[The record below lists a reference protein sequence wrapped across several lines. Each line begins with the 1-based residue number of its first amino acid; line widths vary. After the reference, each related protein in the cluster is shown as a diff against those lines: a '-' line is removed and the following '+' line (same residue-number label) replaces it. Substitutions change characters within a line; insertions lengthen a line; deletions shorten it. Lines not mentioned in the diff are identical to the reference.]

1 MNRIALEEYLAFSG
15 WSGYIANENHSHM
28 KTESTSTGHSGSSAP
43 GLPPDGRKL
52 VLVGNP
58 NVGKSKI
65 FSMLTGQ
72 YVIVSN
78 YPGTTVEVKSGKA
91 TDLDYYVTDTPGITS
106 VVPRS
111 EEERV
116 ALKTLMSENVAAV
129 LQVGDAQN
137 LRRTLLLTIALIE
150 ADVPLVLDLN
160 IADEAE
166 KKGYVIDTARLSKSL
181 GIPVVMTVATQG
193 KGREELLDALRHPTK
208 SPLRIAYDSR
218 VHEAAADIASHLP
231 EYPVSRR
238 AVALTLLAGNPS
250 LVNDLLGDEAA
261 ESRAIKDI
269 IGRTQARVLEPLS
282 RVILDARMAF
292 VERLIRECVS
302 LRTGRGFRS
311 QFAERLDRF
320 STHPL
325 GGVLLLLGI
334 LFVIYEFVGVF
345 AAGTVV
351 DFIQNVIF
359 GEWLLPPIME
369 SLSRVPYA
377 LVRDFL
383 VGPYGQIT
391 MGITYAIAIVFPT
404 VTAFYIVFSFL
415 EDTGYL
421 PRLEVMI
428 NRLFSLIGLNGKAV
442 IPIILGFGCGTMA
455 AIVTRIL
462 ETRRERIIATLILA
476 LGIPCA
482 PQMGLILGM
491 FARIGF
497 IPLVLFFVLLAAQLM
512 ATGWLASKLLPGQTT
527 AFVTELPPYRLPQL
541 RNVAGKTVYRS
552 YWFVREVIPW
562 FLLGTAML
570 FAADLTGV
578 LPGLKKMLEPV
589 VVGFLSLP
597 ADTAEGFILGFLRR
611 EYVAAYFFD
620 LYGRGLMDH
629 LQAFVATMVMTLFVP
644 CVANTFVIIKE
655 RGVLVGL
662 GIVCFVVVYAI
673 TAGGVLNAA
682 LRLLH
687 VTF

>member
-1 MNRIALEEYLAFSG
+1 VTLSTLLSG
-15 WSGYIANENHSHM
+15 
-28 KTESTSTGHSGSSAP
+28 
-43 GLPPDGRKL
+43 
-52 VLVGNP
+52 
-58 NVGKSKI
+58 NVG
-65 FSMLTGQ
+65 
-72 YVIVSN
+72 
-78 YPGTTVEVKSGKA
+78 
-91 TDLDYYVTDTPGITS
+91 
-106 VVPRS
+106 
-111 EEERV
+111 
-116 ALKTLMSENVAAV
+116 AV

-137 LRRTLLLTIALIE
+137 LRRTLLLTLALLE
-150 ADVPLVLDLN
+150 TDLPVVLDLN

-166 KKGYVIDTARLSKSL
+166 KKGYVIDTARLSKGL
-181 GIPVVMTVATQG
+181 RIPVVMTVATQG
-193 KGREELLDALRHPTK
+193 KGRPELLEAARRPSK
-208 SPLRIAYDSR
+208 SSLRIAYDAR
-218 VHEAAADIASHLP
+218 VENAALEIAAHLTD
-231 EYPVSRR
+231 YPVSKR
-238 AVALTLLAGNPS
+238 AIALTLLSGNLPLIDS
-250 LVNDLLGDEAA
+250 LLGEGRK
-261 ESRAIKDI
+261 ESRAIKEI
-269 IGRTQARVLEPLS
+269 IGRTQVRVLEPLS
-282 RVILDARMAF
+282 RIILNARMAL
-292 VERLIRECVS
+292 VERLIRECVT
-302 LRTGRGFRS
+302 LRVGKGFRS
-311 QFAERLDRF
+311 QFAEKLDRF

-325 GGVLLLLGI
+325 GGALLLLGI

-351 DFIQNVIF
+351 DFIQNVVF
-359 GEWLLPPIME
+359 GEILLPPIVGA
-369 SLSRVPYA
+369 LSRVPYA

-497 IPLVLFFVLLAAQLM
+497 IPLVLFFVLLTAQLM
-512 ATGWLASKLLPGQTT
+512 AAGWLASKLLPGQTT
-527 AFVTELPPYRLPQL
+527 AFVTELPPYRLPHL
-541 RNVAGKTVYRS
+541 RDVAGKTAYRS

-570 FAADLTGV
+570 FVADLTGA
-578 LPGLKKMLEPV
+578 LPGMKKLFDPV

-597 ADTAEGFILGFLRR
+597 ADTTEGFILGFLRR

-620 LYGRGLMDH
+620 IYGRGLMDN

-655 RGVLVGL
+655 RGLLVGL
-662 GIVCFVVVYAI
+662 AIVCFVVVYAI
-673 TAGGVLNAA
+673 TAGGILNAV

>member
-1 MNRIALEEYLAFSG
+1 MESSG
-15 WSGYIANENHSHM
+15 IVTERTGPVGHGA
-28 KTESTSTGHSGSSAP
+28 KTEE
-43 GLPPDGRKL
+43 RKL

-91 TDLDYYVTDTPGITS
+91 ADLDYYVVDTPGITS
-106 VVPRS
+106 VVPRG

-116 ALKTLMSENVAAV
+116 TLKTLLSDDIQAV

-150 ADVPLVLDLN
+150 ADLPLVLDLN

-166 KKGYVIDTARLSKSL
+166 KKGHIIDTPRLSKSL
-181 GIPVVMTVATQG
+181 GVPVVMTVATQK
-193 KGREELLDALRHPTK
+193 KGRPELLEAVQRPAK

-218 VHEAAADIASHLP
+218 VEEAAAEIAAHLP
-231 EYPVSRR
+231 GYPVSKR
-238 AVALTLLAGNPS
+238 AIALTLLSGNVSHVDS
-250 LVNDLLGDEAA
+250 LLDEGRK
-261 ESRAIKDI
+261 ESRAIKEI
-269 IGRTQARVLEPLS
+269 MGRAQALVLEPLS
-282 RVILDARMAF
+282 KIILDARMAL
-292 VERLIRECVS
+292 VERLIREC
-302 LRTGRGFRS
+302 LTHQEGRGFRS
-311 QFAERLDRF
+311 QFAEKLDRF

-325 GGVLLLLGI
+325 GGLVLLLGI

-351 DFIQNVIF
+351 DFIQNVVF
-359 GEWLLPPIME
+359 GEILLPPIVDV
-369 SLSRVPYA
+369 LSPIPYA

-442 IPIILGFGCGTMA
+442 IPIVLGFGCGTMA

-497 IPLVLFFVLLAAQLM
+497 IPLVLFFLILTAQLM
-512 ATGWLASKLLPGQTT
+512 AAGWLASKLLPGQTT

-541 RNVAGKTVYRS
+541 RNLVGKTAYRS
-552 YWFVREVIPW
+552 YWFIREVIPW

-570 FAADLTGV
+570 FVADHTGA
-578 LPGLKKMLEPV
+578 LSGMKKMLEPI

-597 ADTAEGFILGFLRR
+597 ADTSEGFILGLLRR

-620 LYGRGLMDH
+620 IYGRGLMDN

-655 RGVLVGL
+655 RGLLVGL
-662 GIVCFVVVYAI
+662 AIVCFVIVYAI
-673 TAGGVLNAA
+673 TAGGVLNAV
-682 LRLLH
+682 LRALH

>member
-1 MNRIALEEYLAFSG
+1 ME
-15 WSGYIANENHSHM
+15 
-28 KTESTSTGHSGSSAP
+28 TS
-43 GLPPDGRKL
+43 GLPAAGRDPREKKL
-52 VLVGNP
+52 IVVGNP
-58 NVGKSKI
+58 NVGKSRI
-65 FSMLTGQ
+65 FTLLTGQ

-91 TDLDYYVTDTPGITS
+91 IDLDYYVVDTPGIAS

-116 ALKTLMSENVAAV
+116 ALKTLLSENVAAV

-137 LRRTLLLTIALIE
+137 LRRTLLLTMALIE
-150 ADVPLVLDLN
+150 ADVPMVLDLN

-181 GIPVVMTVATQG
+181 GIPVVRTVATQQ
-193 KGREELLDALRHPTK
+193 KGRAELLDALRNPTR
-208 SPLRIAYDSR
+208 SPLRIVYDSR
-218 VHEAAADIASHLP
+218 VQEAAAEIADLLP
-231 EYPVSRR
+231 EYPVARR
-238 AVALTLLAGNPS
+238 AVALTLLSGNPP
-250 LVNDLLGDEAA
+250 LVDYLLGGEVK
-261 ESRAIKDI
+261 EGRAVKEIVA
-269 IGRTQARVLEPLS
+269 RTQSRVLEPLS
-282 RVILDARMAF
+282 RVILEARLAF
-292 VERLIRECVS
+292 VERLIRECVT

-311 QFAERLDRF
+311 EFADRLDRF

-325 GGVLLLLGI
+325 GGVVLLLGI

-351 DFIQNVIF
+351 DFIQNVFF
-359 GEWLLPPIME
+359 GEWLLPPIVDA
-369 SLSRVPYA
+369 LSGVPSQVA
-377 LVRDFL
+377 RDFL

-512 ATGWLASKLLPGQTT
+512 VTGWLASKLLPGQTT

-552 YWFVREVIPW
+552 FWFVREVIPW

-570 FAADLTGV
+570 FVADHTGA

-589 VVGFLSLP
+589 VVGFLGLP
-597 ADTAEGFILGFLRR
+597 ADTAEGFILGLLRR

-629 LQAFVATMVMTLFVP
+629 IQAFVATMVMTLFVP

-655 RGVLVGL
+655 RGVMVGL
-662 GIVCFVVVYAI
+662 GIVCFVVIYAI
-673 TAGGVLNAA
+673 AAGGVLNAA
-682 LRLLH
+682 LRILH

>member
-1 MNRIALEEYLAFSG
+1 MEQEAKKEPDFPLSAAL
-15 WSGYIANENHSHM
+15 N
-28 KTESTSTGHSGSSAP
+28 P
-43 GLPPDGRKL
+43 RL
-52 VLVGNP
+52 VLVGHP

-65 FSMLTGQ
+65 FTMLTGE

-78 YPGTTVEVKSGKA
+78 YPGTTVEVRCGKTA
-91 TDLDYYVTDTPGITS
+91 ELDCCVLDTPGIS
-106 VVPRS
+106 GVVPRS

-116 ALKTLMSENVAAV
+116 TLQTLLTQDIGAV
-129 LQVGDAQN
+129 LQIGDAQN
-137 LRRTLLLTIALIE
+137 LRRTLLLTMALID
-150 ADVPLVLDLN
+150 ADVPMALDLN

-166 KKGYVIDTARLSKSL
+166 KKGYIIDTARLSKSL
-181 GIPVVMTVATQG
+181 GIPVVLTVATQG
-193 KGREELLDALRHPTK
+193 KGRKELIEAVRRPTR
-208 SPLRIAYDSR
+208 SPLRISYDPR
-218 VHEAAADIASHLP
+218 VEEAASEIAALLP
-231 EYPVSRR
+231 RYPVSGR
-238 AVALTLLAGNPS
+238 AVALTLLSGNLN
-250 LVNDLLGDEAA
+250 LVDNLLGEGTPD
-261 ESRAIKDI
+261 SRAVRDI
-269 IGRTQARVLEPLS
+269 VGRTQALVLEPLS
-282 RVILDARMAF
+282 RIILEARMAL
-292 VERLIRECVS
+292 VERLIRECVR
-302 LRTGRGFRS
+302 LREGKGFRS
-311 QFAERLDRF
+311 RFAFGLDRF

-325 GGVLLLLGI
+325 GGALLMLGI
-334 LFVIYEFVGVF
+334 LYVIYEFVGVF

-359 GEWLLPPIME
+359 GEWVLPPIVE
-369 SLSRVPYA
+369 SLSRFPYP

-391 MGITYAIAIVFPT
+391 MGITYSIAIVFPT

-428 NRLFSLIGLNGKAV
+428 NRLFALIGLNGKAI
-442 IPIILGFGCGTMA
+442 IPIVLGFGCGTMA
-455 AIVTRIL
+455 AVVTRIL

-497 IPLVLFFVLLAAQLM
+497 MALLLFVVLLSVQLM
-512 ATGWLASKLLPGQTT
+512 AAGWLASKLLPGQTP
-527 AFVTELPPYRLPQL
+527 AFVTELPPYRLPEL

-562 FLLGTAML
+562 FLLGTALL
-570 FAADLTGV
+570 FVADRVGALDE
-578 LPGLKKMLEPV
+578 LKRILNPV

-597 ADTAEGFILGFLRR
+597 ADTTEGFILGFLRR

-620 LYGRGLMDH
+620 LYGRGLLDH

-655 RGVLVGL
+655 RGVLVGT
-662 GIVCFVVVYAI
+662 GIIVFVFVYAI
-673 TAGGVLNAA
+673 TAGGVLNAI
-682 LRLLH
+682 LRILH

>member
-1 MNRIALEEYLAFSG
+1 MPLAHG
-15 WSGYIANENHSHM
+15 GEPQ
-28 KTESTSTGHSGSSAP
+28 E
-43 GLPPDGRKL
+43 RKL

-78 YPGTTVEVKSGKA
+78 YPGTTVEIKSGKA
-91 TDLDYYVTDTPGITS
+91 TDLDYYVVDTPGITS
-106 VVPRS
+106 VVPHS

-116 ALKTLMSENVAAV
+116 ALSTLLSGNVGAV

-137 LRRTLLLTIALIE
+137 LRRTLLLTLALLE
-150 ADVPLVLDLN
+150 TDLPVVLDLN

-166 KKGYVIDTARLSKSL
+166 KKGYVIDAARLSKSL
-181 GIPVVMTVATQG
+181 GIPVVMTVATEG
-193 KGREELLDALRHPTK
+193 KGRRELLEAARRPSK
-208 SPLRIAYDSR
+208 SSLRIAYDTR
-218 VHEAAADIASHLP
+218 VESAASEIAAHLTD
-231 EYPVSRR
+231 YPVSKR
-238 AVALTLLAGNPS
+238 AIALTLLSGNLP
-250 LVNDLLGDEAA
+250 LVDSLLGEGRN
-261 ESRAIKDI
+261 ESRAIREI
-269 IGRTQARVLEPLS
+269 IGRTQVRVLEPLS
-282 RVILDARMAF
+282 RIILNARMAL
-292 VERLIRECVS
+292 VERLIRECVT
-302 LRTGRGFRS
+302 LHVGRGFRS
-311 QFAERLDRF
+311 QFAEKLDRF

-325 GGVLLLLGI
+325 GGALLLLGI

-351 DFIQNVIF
+351 DFIQNVVF
-359 GEWLLPPIME
+359 GEILLPPIVGA
-369 SLSRVPYA
+369 LSRVPYA

-428 NRLFSLIGLNGKAV
+428 NRLFSIIGLNGKAV

-497 IPLVLFFVLLAAQLM
+497 IPLVFFFVLLTAQLM
-512 ATGWLASKLLPGQTT
+512 AAGWLASKLLPGQTT
-527 AFVTELPPYRLPQL
+527 AFVTELPPYRLPHL
-541 RNVAGKTVYRS
+541 RDVAGKTAYRS

-570 FAADLTGV
+570 FVADLTGA
-578 LPGLKKMLEPV
+578 LPGMKKLLDPV

-597 ADTAEGFILGFLRR
+597 ADTTEGFILGFLRR

-620 LYGRGLMDH
+620 IYGRGLMDN

-655 RGVLVGL
+655 RGLLVGL
-662 GIVCFVVVYAI
+662 AIVCFVVVYAI
-673 TAGGVLNAA
+673 TAGGILNAV

>member
-1 MNRIALEEYLAFSG
+1 MGSADNKEPILPLSMAL
-15 WSGYIANENHSHM
+15 N
-28 KTESTSTGHSGSSAP
+28 P
-43 GLPPDGRKL
+43 KL
-52 VLVGNP
+52 VLVGHP

-65 FSMLTGQ
+65 FSMLTGE

-78 YPGTTVEVKSGKA
+78 YPGTTVEVRCGKA
-91 TDLDYYVTDTPGITS
+91 PEIDCCVLDTPGIAG

-116 ALKTLMSENVAAV
+116 TLKTLLTQDIGAV
-129 LQVGDAQN
+129 LQIGDAQN
-137 LRRTLLLTIALIE
+137 LRRTLLLTMALIE
-150 ADVPLVLDLN
+150 ADLPMVLDLN

-166 KKGYVIDTARLSKSL
+166 KKGYIIDTDRLAKNL
-181 GIPVVMTVATQG
+181 GVPVRLTVATQG
-193 KGREELLDALRHPTK
+193 KGRKELMDALHRPTR
-208 SPLRIAYDSR
+208 SPIHITYDSR
-218 VHEAAADIASHLP
+218 VEEAAAEIASVLP
-231 EYPVSRR
+231 DYTVSGR
-238 AVALTLLAGNPS
+238 AVALTLLSGNPS
-250 LVNDLLGDEAA
+250 LVDDLLGGGKK
-261 ESRAIKDI
+261 ESREIKEI
-269 IGRTQARVLEPLS
+269 IERTQARVLEPIS
-282 RVILDARMAF
+282 RIILDARMAL

-302 LRTGRGFRS
+302 MRQGKGFRS
-311 QFAERLDRF
+311 RFAYGLDRF

-325 GGVLLLLGI
+325 GGALLMLGI
-334 LFVIYEFVGVF
+334 LYVIYAFVGVF

-351 DFIQNVIF
+351 DFIQNVVF
-359 GEWLLPPIME
+359 GEWLLPPIVE
-369 SLSRVPYA
+369 VLSHVPYA

-391 MGITYAIAIVFPT
+391 MGITYSIAIVFPT

-415 EDTGYL
+415 EDIGYL

-428 NRLFSLIGLNGKAV
+428 NRLFSFIGLNGKAI
-442 IPIILGFGCGTMA
+442 IPIVLGFGCGTMA
-455 AIVTRIL
+455 AVVTRIL

-497 IPLVLFFVLLAAQLM
+497 AALLLFVMLLSAQLM
-512 ATGWLASKLLPGQTT
+512 AAGWLASKLLPGHTP
-527 AFVTELPPYRLPQL
+527 AFVTELPPYRLPEL
-541 RNVAGKTVYRS
+541 RNVVGKTVYRS

-562 FLLGTAML
+562 FLMGTAML
-570 FAADLTGV
+570 FVADRVGALDA
-578 LPGLKKMLEPV
+578 LKLMLEPV
-589 VVGFLSLP
+589 IVGFLSLP
-597 ADTAEGFILGFLRR
+597 ADTAEGFILGILRR

-620 LYGRGLMDH
+620 IYGRGLMDH

-655 RGVLVGL
+655 RGVLVGT
-662 GIVCFVVVYAI
+662 GIIVFVFVYAI
-673 TAGGVLNAA
+673 AAGGVLNAV

>member
-1 MNRIALEEYLAFSG
+1 MEKETKNEPAVSLARG
-15 WSGYIANENHSHM
+15 GE
-28 KTESTSTGHSGSSAP
+28 TGE
-43 GLPPDGRKL
+43 RKL

-78 YPGTTVEVKSGKA
+78 YPGTTVEIKSGKA
-91 TDLDYYVTDTPGITS
+91 TDLDYYVVDTPGITS

-116 ALKTLMSENVAAV
+116 TLKTLLSGNVGAV

-137 LRRTLLLTIALIE
+137 LRRTLLLTIALLE
-150 ADVPLVLDLN
+150 TDLPLVLDLN

-166 KKGYVIDTARLSKSL
+166 KKGYIIDGARLSKSL
-181 GIPVVMTVATQG
+181 GIPVVMTVATEG
-193 KGREELLDALRHPTK
+193 KGRRELLEAARRPTK
-208 SPLRIAYDSR
+208 SSLRIAYDTR
-218 VHEAAADIASHLP
+218 VENAASEIATHLTD
-231 EYPVSRR
+231 YPVSKR
-238 AVALTLLAGNPS
+238 AIALTLLSGNLP
-250 LVNDLLGDEAA
+250 LVDNLLGEERK
-261 ESRAIKDI
+261 ESRAIKEVL
-269 IGRTQARVLEPLS
+269 GRTQARVLEPLS
-282 RVILDARMAF
+282 RIILNARMAL
-292 VERLIRECVS
+292 VERLIRECVT
-302 LRTGRGFRS
+302 LQKGKGFRS
-311 QFAERLDRF
+311 QFAEKL
-320 STHPL
+320 
-325 GGVLLLLGI
+325 
-334 LFVIYEFVGVF
+334 
-345 AAGTVV
+345 
-351 DFIQNVIF
+351 F
-359 GEWLLPPIME
+359 GEYLLPPVVGA
-369 SLSRVPYA
+369 LSRVPHA
-377 LVRDFL
+377 MVRDFL

-415 EDTGYL
+415 EDTRYL

-442 IPIILGFGCGTMA
+442 IPIVLGFGCGTMA

-497 IPLVLFFVLLAAQLM
+497 VPLVLFFVLLIAQLM
-512 ATGWLASKLLPGQTT
+512 TAGWLASKLLPGQTT
-527 AFVTELPPYRLPQL
+527 AFVTELPPYRLPHL
-541 RNVAGKTVYRS
+541 RNVAAKTAYRS

-562 FLLGTAML
+562 FLLGTALL
-570 FAADLTGV
+570 FVADLTGA
-578 LPGLKKMLEPV
+578 LSGMKMLLEPV

-597 ADTAEGFILGFLRR
+597 ADTSEGFILGFLRR

-620 LYGRGLMDH
+620 IYGRGLMDN

-655 RGVLVGL
+655 RGLLVGL

-673 TAGGVLNAA
+673 AAGGVLNAV
-682 LRLLH
+682 LRFLH

>member
-1 MNRIALEEYLAFSG
+1 MEQATKTVQAIPLEHAGE
-15 WSGYIANENHSHM
+15 
-28 KTESTSTGHSGSSAP
+28 P
-43 GLPPDGRKL
+43 GKRKL

-91 TDLDYYVTDTPGITS
+91 TDLDYYVVDTPGITS

-116 ALKTLMSENVAAV
+116 TLSTLLSGNVGAV

-137 LRRTLLLTIALIE
+137 LRRTLLLTLALLE
-150 ADVPLVLDLN
+150 TDLPVVLDLN

-166 KKGYVIDTARLSKSL
+166 KKGYVIDTARLSKGL
-181 GIPVVMTVATQG
+181 RIPVVMTVATQG
-193 KGREELLDALRHPTK
+193 KGRPELLEAARRPSK
-208 SPLRIAYDSR
+208 SSLRIAYDAR
-218 VHEAAADIASHLP
+218 VENAALEIAAHLTD
-231 EYPVSRR
+231 YPVSKR
-238 AVALTLLAGNPS
+238 AIALTLLSGNLPLIDS
-250 LVNDLLGDEAA
+250 LLGEGRK
-261 ESRAIKDI
+261 ESRAIKEI

-282 RVILDARMAF
+282 RIILNARMAL
-292 VERLIRECVS
+292 VERLIRECVT
-302 LRTGRGFRS
+302 LQKGRGFRS
-311 QFAERLDRF
+311 QFAEKLDRF

-325 GGVLLLLGI
+325 GGTLLLLGI

-351 DFIQNVIF
+351 DFIQNVVF
-359 GEWLLPPIME
+359 GEILLPPIVGA
-369 SLSRVPYA
+369 LSHVPYA

-442 IPIILGFGCGTMA
+442 IPIVLGLGCGTMA

-497 IPLVLFFVLLAAQLM
+497 IPLVLFFVLLSAQLM
-512 ATGWLASKLLPGQTT
+512 AAGWLASKLLPGQTT
-527 AFVTELPPYRLPQL
+527 AFVTELPPYRLPEL
-541 RNVAGKTVYRS
+541 YNVAVKTAYRS

-570 FAADLTGV
+570 FVADLTGA
-578 LPGLKKMLEPV
+578 LPGLKKLLDPV

-597 ADTAEGFILGFLRR
+597 ADTTEGFILGFLRR

-620 LYGRGLMDH
+620 IYGRGLMDN

-655 RGVLVGL
+655 RGLLVGM
-662 GIVCFVVVYAI
+662 GIICFVFVYAI
-673 TAGGVLNAA
+673 IAGGVLNAV

>member
-1 MNRIALEEYLAFSG
+1 MER
-15 WSGYIANENHSHM
+15 
-28 KTESTSTGHSGSSAP
+28 SAAGTAPTKSLSP
-43 GLPPDGRKL
+43 GDLPGERRL

-65 FSMLTGQ
+65 FSMLTGE
-72 YVIVSN
+72 YVVVSN
-78 YPGTTVEVKSGKA
+78 YPGTTVEVRSGKA
-91 TDLDYYVTDTPGITS
+91 PELDYDVVDTPGITS

-111 EEERV
+111 DEERV
-116 ALKTLMSENVAAV
+116 TLNTLLTEGLAAV
-129 LQVGDAQN
+129 LQVGDALN
-137 LRRTLLLTIALIE
+137 LRRTLLLTMALIE

-166 KKGYVIDTARLSKSL
+166 KKGYVIDTARLSRRL
-181 GIPVVMTVATQG
+181 GIPVVQTVATRG
-193 KGREELLDALRHPTK
+193 TGRRELLEALRSPAK

-218 VHEAAADIASHLP
+218 VQEAVEAIAGLLP
-231 EYPVSRR
+231 PYPVSRR
-238 AVALTLLAGNPS
+238 AVALTLLSGDPS
-250 LVNDLLGDEAA
+250 LVDALFGDQAGQG
-261 ESRAIKDI
+261 RAIKDI
-269 IGRTQARVLEPLS
+269 IVQTQSRVLEPLS
-282 RVILDARMAF
+282 RVILDARLAL
-292 VERLIRECVS
+292 VERLIRECVT
-302 LRTGRGFRS
+302 LREGKGFRS
-311 QFAERLDRF
+311 HFAHDLDRF

-325 GGVLLLLGI
+325 GGALLMLGI
-334 LFVIYEFVGVF
+334 LYVIYEFVGVF

-351 DFIQNVIF
+351 DFVQNVIF
-359 GEWLLPPIME
+359 GEWVLPPIVE
-369 SLSRVPYA
+369 SLSRFPYP

-391 MGITYAIAIVFPT
+391 MGVTYSVAIVFPT

-442 IPIILGFGCGTMA
+442 IPIVLGFGCGTMA
-455 AIVTRIL
+455 AVVTRIL

-482 PQMGLILGM
+482 PQTGLILGM

-497 IPLVLFFVLLAAQLM
+497 VPLVLFFVLLAAQLM
-512 ATGWLASKLLPGQTT
+512 LAGWLASKLLPGQTP
-527 AFVTELPPYRLPQL
+527 AFVTELPPYRLPEL
-541 RNVAGKTVYRS
+541 RNVAGKSVYRS

-562 FLLGTAML
+562 FLLGTALL
-570 FAADLTGV
+570 FVADRMGALDE
-578 LPGLKKMLEPV
+578 LKRILNPV

-597 ADTAEGFILGFLRR
+597 ADTTEGFILGFLRR

-620 LYGRGLMDH
+620 LYGRGLLDH

-655 RGVLVGL
+655 RGVLVGA
-662 GIVCFVVVYAI
+662 GIILFVFAYAI
-673 TAGGVLNAA
+673 GFGGALNAF

>member
-1 MNRIALEEYLAFSG
+1 M
-15 WSGYIANENHSHM
+15 
-28 KTESTSTGHSGSSAP
+28 
-43 GLPPDGRKL
+43 
-52 VLVGNP
+52 LVGNP

-91 TDLDYYVTDTPGITS
+91 TDLDYYVVDTPGITS
-106 VVPRS
+106 VVPHS

-116 ALKTLMSENVAAV
+116 TLNTLLSGNVGAV

-137 LRRTLLLTIALIE
+137 LRRTLLLTLALLETDLPVI
-150 ADVPLVLDLN
+150 LDLN

-193 KGREELLDALRHPTK
+193 KGRRELLEAARRPSK
-208 SPLRIAYDSR
+208 SSLRIAYDTR
-218 VHEAAADIASHLP
+218 VESAASEIAAHLTD
-231 EYPVSRR
+231 YPVSKR
-238 AVALTLLAGNPS
+238 AIALTLLSGNLP
-250 LVNDLLGDEAA
+250 LVDSLLGEGRK
-261 ESRAIKDI
+261 ESRAIKEI
-269 IGRTQARVLEPLS
+269 IGRTQVRVLEPLS
-282 RVILDARMAF
+282 RIILNARMAL
-292 VERLIRECVS
+292 VERLIRECVT
-302 LRTGRGFRS
+302 LQVGRGFRS
-311 QFAERLDRF
+311 QFAEKLDRF

-325 GGVLLLLGI
+325 GGALLLLGI

-351 DFIQNVIF
+351 DFIQNVVF
-359 GEWLLPPIME
+359 GEILLPPIVGA
-369 SLSRVPYA
+369 LSRVPYA

-497 IPLVLFFVLLAAQLM
+497 IPLVLFFVLLTAQLM
-512 ATGWLASKLLPGQTT
+512 AAGWLASKLLPGQTT
-527 AFVTELPPYRLPQL
+527 AFVTELPPYRLPHL
-541 RNVAGKTVYRS
+541 RDVAGKTAYRS

-570 FAADLTGV
+570 FVADLTGA
-578 LPGLKKMLEPV
+578 LPGMKKMLDPV

-597 ADTAEGFILGFLRR
+597 ADTTEGFILGFLRR

-620 LYGRGLMDH
+620 IYGRGLMDN

-655 RGVLVGL
+655 RGLLVGL
-662 GIVCFVVVYAI
+662 AIVCFVVVYAI
-673 TAGGVLNAA
+673 TAGGILNAV

>member
-1 MNRIALEEYLAFSG
+1 MEQAA
-15 WSGYIANENHSHM
+15 
-28 KTESTSTGHSGSSAP
+28 KTEQTV
-43 GLPPDGRKL
+43 PPVHGGDLQEPKL

-91 TDLDYYVTDTPGITS
+91 TDLDYYVVDTPGITS

-116 ALKTLMSENVAAV
+116 TLKTLLSGNVAAV

-137 LRRTLLLTIALIE
+137 LRRTLLLTLALLE
-150 ADVPLVLDLN
+150 TDLPVVLDLN

-181 GIPVVMTVATQG
+181 GIPVVMTVATEG
-193 KGREELLDALRHPTK
+193 KGRRELLDAVSRPSKSSLRF
-208 SPLRIAYDSR
+208 AYDPRIEKAVS
-218 VHEAAADIASHLP
+218 ELAACLP
-231 EYPVSRR
+231 DYPVSKRS
-238 AVALTLLAGNPS
+238 VALTLMSGNLS
-250 LVNDLLGDEAA
+250 LVDSLPGGGETENR
-261 ESRAIKDI
+261 SIKEI
-269 IGRTQARVLEPLS
+269 ITRTQVQVLEPLS
-282 RVILDARMAF
+282 RVIMDARMAL
-292 VERLIRECVS
+292 VERLIRECVVHKES
-302 LRTGRGFRS
+302 MGFRS
-311 QFAERLDRF
+311 RFAGILDRF

-325 GGVLLLLGI
+325 GGMVLLLGI

-351 DFIQNVIF
+351 DFFQNVIF
-359 GEWLLPPIME
+359 GEILLPPIIGV
-369 SLSRVPYA
+369 LSRIPYA
-377 LVRDFL
+377 LLRDFL

-404 VTAFYIVFSFL
+404 VTAFFIVFSFL

-421 PRLEVMI
+421 PRLEVI
-428 NRLFSLIGLNGKAV
+428 LNRLFSLIGLNGKAV
-442 IPIILGFGCGTMA
+442 IPIVLGFGCGTMA

-482 PQMGLILGM
+482 PQMGMILGM

-497 IPLVLFFVLLAAQLM
+497 VPLVLFFVLLTVQLIAA
-512 ATGWLASKLLPGQTT
+512 GWLASKLLPGQTT

-562 FLLGTAML
+562 FLLGTALL
-570 FAADLTGV
+570 FVADVTGA
-578 LPGLKKMLEPV
+578 LPGLKNLLSPV
-589 VVGFLSLP
+589 VVGLLSLP
-597 ADTAEGFILGFLRR
+597 ADTSEGFILGLLRR

-620 LYGRGLMDH
+620 IYGRGLIDN

-644 CVANTFVIIKE
+644 CVANTFVIMKE
-655 RGVLVGL
+655 RGLLVGL
-662 GIVCFVVVYAI
+662 AIVCFVVVYAI
-673 TAGGVLNAA
+673 TAGGILNAV

>member
-1 MNRIALEEYLAFSG
+1 MEQEPKTVQAIPLA
-15 WSGYIANENHSHM
+15 
-28 KTESTSTGHSGSSAP
+28 HSGEP
-43 GLPPDGRKL
+43 GERKL

-91 TDLDYYVTDTPGITS
+91 TDLDYYVVDTPGITS

-116 ALKTLMSENVAAV
+116 TLSTLLSGNVGAV

-137 LRRTLLLTIALIE
+137 LRRTLLLTLALLE
-150 ADVPLVLDLN
+150 TDLPVVLDLN

-193 KGREELLDALRHPTK
+193 KGRRELLEAARSPSK
-208 SPLRIAYDSR
+208 SSLRIAYDTR
-218 VHEAAADIASHLP
+218 VESAASEIAAHLTD
-231 EYPVSRR
+231 YPVSKR
-238 AVALTLLAGNPS
+238 AIALTLLSGNLP
-250 LVNDLLGDEAA
+250 LVDSLLGEGRK
-261 ESRAIKDI
+261 ESRAIKEI
-269 IGRTQARVLEPLS
+269 IGRTQVRVLEPLS
-282 RVILDARMAF
+282 RIILNARMAL
-292 VERLIRECVS
+292 VERLIRECVT
-302 LRTGRGFRS
+302 LQVRRGFRS
-311 QFAERLDRF
+311 QFAEKLDRF

-325 GGVLLLLGI
+325 GGALLLLGI

-351 DFIQNVIF
+351 DFIQNVVF
-359 GEWLLPPIME
+359 GEILLPPIVGA
-369 SLSRVPYA
+369 LSRVPYA

-497 IPLVLFFVLLAAQLM
+497 IPLVLFFMLLTVQLM
-512 ATGWLASKLLPGQTT
+512 AAGWLASKLLPGQTT
-527 AFVTELPPYRLPQL
+527 AFVTELPPYRLPHL
-541 RNVAGKTVYRS
+541 RDVAGKTAYRS

-570 FAADLTGV
+570 FVADLTGA
-578 LPGLKKMLEPV
+578 LPGMKKLLDPV

-597 ADTAEGFILGFLRR
+597 ADTTEGFILGFLRR

-620 LYGRGLMDH
+620 IYGRGLMDN

-655 RGVLVGL
+655 RGLLVGL
-662 GIVCFVVVYAI
+662 AIVCFVVVYAI
-673 TAGGVLNAA
+673 TAGGILNVV

>member
-1 MNRIALEEYLAFSG
+1 MEHPAAVTAQTKSLS
-15 WSGYIANENHSHM
+15 
-28 KTESTSTGHSGSSAP
+28 P
-43 GLPPDGRKL
+43 GVLPGERRL

-65 FSMLTGQ
+65 FSMLTGE
-72 YVIVSN
+72 YVVVSN
-78 YPGTTVEVKSGKA
+78 YPGTTVEVRSGR
-91 TDLDYYVTDTPGITS
+91 TPELDYHVVDTPGITS

-111 EEERV
+111 DEERV
-116 ALKTLMSENVAAV
+116 TLNTLLTEGLAAV
-129 LQVGDAQN
+129 LQVGDALN
-137 LRRTLLLTIALIE
+137 LRRTLLLTMALIE

-166 KKGYVIDTARLSKSL
+166 KKGYVIDTARLSRRL
-181 GIPVVMTVATQG
+181 GIPVVQTVATRG
-193 KGREELLDALRHPTK
+193 TGRRELLEALRSPAK

-218 VHEAAADIASHLP
+218 VQEAVEAIAGLLP
-231 EYPVSRR
+231 PYPVSRR
-238 AVALTLLAGNPS
+238 AVALTLLSGDPS
-250 LVNDLLGDEAA
+250 LVDALFGDQAGQG
-261 ESRAIKDI
+261 RAIKDI
-269 IGRTQARVLEPLS
+269 IVQTQSRVLEPLS
-282 RVILDARMAF
+282 RVILDARLAL
-292 VERLIRECVS
+292 VERLIRECVT
-302 LRTGRGFRS
+302 LREGKGFRS
-311 QFAERLDRF
+311 HFAHDLDRF

-325 GGVLLLLGI
+325 GGALLMLGI
-334 LFVIYEFVGVF
+334 LYVIYEFVGVF

-351 DFIQNVIF
+351 DFVQNVIF
-359 GEWLLPPIME
+359 GEWVLPPIVE
-369 SLSRVPYA
+369 SLSRFPYP

-391 MGITYAIAIVFPT
+391 MGVTYSVAIVFPT

-442 IPIILGFGCGTMA
+442 IPIVLGFGCGTMA
-455 AIVTRIL
+455 AVVTRIL

-482 PQMGLILGM
+482 PQTGLILGM

-497 IPLVLFFVLLAAQLM
+497 VPLVLFFVLLAAQLM
-512 ATGWLASKLLPGQTT
+512 LAGWLASKLLPGQTP
-527 AFVTELPPYRLPQL
+527 AFVTELPPYRLPEL
-541 RNVAGKTVYRS
+541 RNVAGKSVYRS

-562 FLLGTAML
+562 FLLGTALL
-570 FAADLTGV
+570 FVADRMGALDE
-578 LPGLKKMLEPV
+578 LKRILNPV

-597 ADTAEGFILGFLRR
+597 ADTTEGFILGFLRR

-620 LYGRGLMDH
+620 LYGRGLLDH

-655 RGVLVGL
+655 RGVLVGA
-662 GIVCFVVVYAI
+662 GIILFVFAYAI
-673 TAGGVLNAA
+673 GFGGALNAF

>member
-1 MNRIALEEYLAFSG
+1 ME
-15 WSGYIANENHSHM
+15 
-28 KTESTSTGHSGSSAP
+28 TS
-43 GLPPDGRKL
+43 GLPAAGRDSREKKL
-52 VLVGNP
+52 IVVGNP

-65 FSMLTGQ
+65 FTLLTGQ
-72 YVIVSN
+72 YVMVSN

-91 TDLDYYVTDTPGITS
+91 IDLDYYVVDTPGISS

-116 ALKTLMSENVAAV
+116 ALKTLLSENVAAV

-137 LRRTLLLTIALIE
+137 LRRTLLLTMALIE
-150 ADVPLVLDLN
+150 ADVSLVLDLN

-181 GIPVVMTVATQG
+181 GIPVVRTVATQQE
-193 KGREELLDALRHPTK
+193 GRGELLDALRRPTR
-208 SPLRIAYDSR
+208 SPLRIVYDSR
-218 VHEAAADIASHLP
+218 VQEAAAEIANLLP
-231 EYPVSRR
+231 EYPVARR
-238 AVALTLLAGNPS
+238 AVALTLLSGNPP
-250 LVNDLLGDEAA
+250 LVDYLLGE
-261 ESRAIKDI
+261 EVKEGRAVKEIVA
-269 IGRTQARVLEPLS
+269 RTQSRVLEPLS
-282 RVILDARMAF
+282 RVILEARLAF
-292 VERLIRECVS
+292 VERLIRECVT

-311 QFAERLDRF
+311 EFAEGLDRF

-325 GGVLLLLGI
+325 GGVVLLLGI

-351 DFIQNVIF
+351 DFIQNVFF
-359 GEWLLPPIME
+359 GEWLLPPIVE
-369 SLSRVPYA
+369 SLSGVPSQVA
-377 LVRDFL
+377 RDFL

-497 IPLVLFFVLLAAQLM
+497 VPLLLFFALLAAQLM

-527 AFVTELPPYRLPQL
+527 AFVTELPPYRLPQF

-552 YWFVREVIPW
+552 FWFVREVIPW

-570 FAADLTGV
+570 FVADYTGV
-578 LPGLKKMLEPV
+578 LPGMKKALEPI
-589 VVGFLSLP
+589 VVGFLGLP

-655 RGVLVGL
+655 RGVMVGF
-662 GIVCFVVVYAI
+662 GIVCFVVIYAI
-673 TAGGVLNAA
+673 AAGGVMNAV
-682 LRLLH
+682 LRILH

>member
-1 MNRIALEEYLAFSG
+1 MEKETKNEPAVSLARG
-15 WSGYIANENHSHM
+15 GE
-28 KTESTSTGHSGSSAP
+28 TGE
-43 GLPPDGRKL
+43 RKL

-78 YPGTTVEVKSGKA
+78 YPGTTVEIKSGKA
-91 TDLDYYVTDTPGITS
+91 TDLDYYVVDTPGITS

-116 ALKTLMSENVAAV
+116 TLKTLLSGNVGAV

-137 LRRTLLLTIALIE
+137 LRRTLLLTIALLE
-150 ADVPLVLDLN
+150 TELPLVLDLN

-166 KKGYVIDTARLSKSL
+166 KKGYIIDGARLSKSL
-181 GIPVVMTVATQG
+181 GIPVVMTVATEG
-193 KGREELLDALRHPTK
+193 KGRRELLEAARRPTK
-208 SPLRIAYDSR
+208 SSLRIAYDTR
-218 VHEAAADIASHLP
+218 VENAASEIATHLTD
-231 EYPVSRR
+231 YPVSKR
-238 AVALTLLAGNPS
+238 AIALTLLSGNLP
-250 LVNDLLGDEAA
+250 LVDNLLGEERK
-261 ESRAIKDI
+261 ESRAIKEVL
-269 IGRTQARVLEPLS
+269 GRTQARVLEPLS
-282 RVILDARMAF
+282 RIILNARMAL
-292 VERLIRECVS
+292 VERLIRECVT
-302 LRTGRGFRS
+302 LQKGKGFRS
-311 QFAERLDRF
+311 QFAEKLDGF

-325 GGVLLLLGI
+325 GGAMLLLGI

-351 DFIQNVIF
+351 DFIQNVVF
-359 GEWLLPPIME
+359 GEYLLPPVIGA
-369 SLSRVPYA
+369 LSRVPHA
-377 LVRDFL
+377 MVRDFL

-442 IPIILGFGCGTMA
+442 IPIVLGFGCGTMA

-497 IPLVLFFVLLAAQLM
+497 VPLVLFFVLLIAQLM
-512 ATGWLASKLLPGQTT
+512 TAGWLASKLLPGQTT
-527 AFVTELPPYRLPQL
+527 AFVTELPPYRLPHL
-541 RNVAGKTVYRS
+541 RNVAAKTAYRS

-562 FLLGTAML
+562 FLLGTALL
-570 FAADLTGV
+570 FVADLTGA
-578 LPGLKKMLEPV
+578 LSGMKMLLEPV

-597 ADTAEGFILGFLRR
+597 ADTSEGFILGFLRR

-620 LYGRGLMDH
+620 IYGRGLMDN

-655 RGVLVGL
+655 RGLLVGL

-673 TAGGVLNAA
+673 AAGGVLNAV
-682 LRLLH
+682 LRFLH

>member
-1 MNRIALEEYLAFSG
+1 MER
-15 WSGYIANENHSHM
+15 
-28 KTESTSTGHSGSSAP
+28 SAAGTAPTKSLSP
-43 GLPPDGRKL
+43 GDLPGERRL

-65 FSMLTGQ
+65 FSMLTGE
-72 YVIVSN
+72 YVVVSN
-78 YPGTTVEVKSGKA
+78 YPGTTVEVRSGR
-91 TDLDYYVTDTPGITS
+91 TPELDYHVVDTPGITS

-111 EEERV
+111 DEERV
-116 ALKTLMSENVAAV
+116 TLKTLLTEGLAAV

-137 LRRTLLLTIALIE
+137 LRRTLLLTMALIE

-166 KKGYVIDTARLSKSL
+166 KKGYVIDAARLSKSL
-181 GIPVVMTVATQG
+181 GIPVVQTVATRG
-193 KGREELLDALRHPTK
+193 TGRGELLDALRSPTK

-218 VHEAAADIASHLP
+218 VQEAVAGIAGLLP

-238 AVALTLLAGNPS
+238 AVALTLLSGNPS
-250 LVNDLLGDEAA
+250 LVDALPGVQAGQ
-261 ESRAIKDI
+261 SRAIRDI
-269 IGRTQARVLEPLS
+269 IVQTQSRVLEPLS
-282 RVILDARMAF
+282 RVILDARMAV
-292 VERLIRECVS
+292 VERLIRECVT
-302 LRTGRGFRS
+302 LRRGRGFRS
-311 QFAERLDRF
+311 RFAERLDRF

-325 GGVLLLLGI
+325 GGALLLLGI

-345 AAGTVV
+345 AAGVLV
-351 DFIQNVIF
+351 DWIQNVVF
-359 GEWLLPPIME
+359 GRWLLPPVVAA
-369 SLSRVPYA
+369 LSHVPSA
-377 LVRDFL
+377 PVRDFL

-442 IPIILGFGCGTMA
+442 IPIVLGFGCGTMA

-497 IPLVLFFVLLAAQLM
+497 VPLVLFFVLLAAQLM
-512 ATGWLASKLLPGQTT
+512 LAGWLASKLLPGQTT
-527 AFVTELPPYRLPQL
+527 AFVTELPPYRLPEL
-541 RNVAGKTVYRS
+541 RNVAGKTAYRS
-552 YWFVREVIPW
+552 YWFIREVIPW
-562 FLLGTAML
+562 FLLGTALL
-570 FAADLTGV
+570 FAADFTGA
-578 LPGLKKMLEPV
+578 LQGLKRLLDPV
-589 VVGFLSLP
+589 VVRFLSLP
-597 ADTAEGFILGFLRR
+597 ADATEGFILGFLRR

-620 LYGRGLMDH
+620 IYGRGLMDP

-655 RGVLVGL
+655 RGLLVGL
-662 GIVCFVVVYAI
+662 GIVCFVFVYAI
-673 TAGGVLNAA
+673 AFGGALNAF